1 MNQNLELKMQEV
13 QRNTMKPTNLK
24 LGANRKETKESLSNG
39 VKIKVWEERNERAKK
54 KEWRWEGN
62 EWIE

>member
-1 MNQNLELKMQEV
+1 
-13 QRNTMKPTNLK
+13 MKPTNLK